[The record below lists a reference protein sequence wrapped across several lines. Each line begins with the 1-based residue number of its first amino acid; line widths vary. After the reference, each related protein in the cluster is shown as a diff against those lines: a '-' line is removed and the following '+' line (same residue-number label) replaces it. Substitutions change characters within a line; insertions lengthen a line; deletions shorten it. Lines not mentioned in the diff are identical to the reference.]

1 MIEAVG
7 LTKRYGDKTAVHN
20 LSFQVRPGAVTGF
33 LGPNGSGKST
43 TMRMILGLDNPTAG
57 SVTIGGFP
65 YRRLPNAARQVGA
78 LLDAKAVHGGR
89 HARNH
94 LLCLAQLSGIPERR
108 VDEVLG
114 VVGLQDVARRRSKGF
129 SLGMGQRLGIAA
141 ALLGDPQ
148 VLLFDEPVNGLDPE
162 GILWVRNLMKSL
174 AAEGRTVFVS
184 SHLMSEMALTADHL
198 IVIGRG
204 QLLSDMSVQDFIA
217 ANSAGFARVRT
228 PHTEPQLREKLAAAL
243 TEAGGHVLPEQ
254 DGALRIT
261 GLALPRIS
269 DIAHDSDVRLWE
281 LSPHQASLEEAYM
294 RMTQAAVD
302 YRSTID
308 QKAGLQ
314 QPMPPG
320 FQPPMPVP
328 GQGQPGWYAPPPPQH
343 GYAPPQPAQGP
354 YGAPPPGANG
364 ANPYAQ
370 PPSAPAAAPAHPAA
384 APAPQ
389 PVTTPTTPA
398 TAPQDRVPAAPA
410 QAPAASA
417 SPAPAARAG
426 DTATQ
431 TFGTATSPV
440 PTAAATPAPQPVAAP
455 SAPQDRLPAPADAPQ
470 DQAPASL
477 AKAGVETDAQT
488 SQPEDAR

>member
-7 LTKRYGDKTAVHN
+7 LTKRYGDKTAVYN

-57 SVTIGGFP
+57 QVTIGGYP
-65 YRRLPNAARQVGA
+65 YPKLPNAPRQVGA

-89 HARNH
+89 SARNH
-94 LLCLAQLSGIPERR
+94 LLCLAQLSGIPARR

-114 VVGLQDVARRRSKGF
+114 VVGLQDVAKRRSKGF

-162 GILWVRNLMKSL
+162 GILWVRNLMKAL

-204 QLLSDMSVQDFIA
+204 QLLADMSVTDFIS
-217 ANSAGFARVRT
+217 ANSADFARVRT
-228 PHTEPQLREKLAAAL
+228 PDTEPQLREKLTSAL

-261 GLALPRIS
+261 GLPLPRIS
-269 DIAHDSDVRLWE
+269 DIAHDADVRLWE

-294 RMTQAAVD
+294 RMTQGAVD

-308 QKAGLQ
+308 QKEGLM
-314 QPMPPG
+314 QPLPPG
-320 FQPPMPVP
+320 AQPPVQIPVP
-328 GQGQPGWYAPPPPQH
+328 GQGQPGWYAPPPPGH
-343 GYAPPQPAQGP
+343 GGRPFAMPGP
-354 YGAPPPGANG
+354 YGGAGQPPAGPYGGPGAPAAG
-364 ANPYAQ
+364 RPSPYAQ
-370 PPSAPAAAPAHPAA
+370 PTSQPSQE
-384 APAPQ
+384 PQ
-389 PVTTPTTPA
+389 
-398 TAPQDRVPAAPA
+398 
-410 QAPAASA
+410 QAPAAS
-417 SPAPAARAG
+417 
-426 DTATQ
+426 T
-431 TFGTATSPV
+431 
-440 PTAAATPAPQPVAAP
+440 TPAPPQPPARPTDAAQP
-455 SAPQDRLPAPADAPQ
+455 SAPQDAAPASAPAPAPSA
-470 DQAPASL
+470 APADL
-477 AKAGVETDAQT
+477 TK
-488 SQPEDAR
+488 PEDAR

>member
-7 LTKRYGDKTAVHN
+7 LTKRYGDKTAVYN

-57 SVTIGGFP
+57 QVTIGGYP

-89 HARNH
+89 SARNH
-94 LLCLAQLSGIPERR
+94 LLSLAQLSGIPSRR

-114 VVGLQDVARRRSKGF
+114 VVGLQDVAKKRSKGF

-162 GILWVRNLMKSL
+162 GILWVRNLMKAL

-204 QLLSDMSVQDFIA
+204 QLLADMSVTDFIS
-217 ANSAGFARVRT
+217 ANSADFARVRT
-228 PHTEPQLREKLAAAL
+228 PDTEPQQREKLSAAL

-254 DGALRIT
+254 DGALRVT

-269 DIAHDSDVRLWE
+269 DIAHGTDVRLWE

-294 RMTQAAVD
+294 RMTQGAVD

-308 QKAGLQ
+308 QKEGLQ
-314 QPMPPG
+314 QPLPPG
-320 FQPPMPVP
+320 AQPPMPVP
-328 GQGQPGWYAPPPPQH
+328 GQGQPGWYAPPPPQQ
-343 GYAPPQPAQGP
+343 GGAPGQVPAGP
-354 YGAPPPGANG
+354 YGAPGAHSAAPSAPGAPVPG
-364 ANPYAQ
+364 APNPYAQ
-370 PPSAPAAAPAHPAA
+370 PTPQAPQNAPQPASQGEAGGSADASATPAPQSAPQPAPQPAAAPAQSAAAPAAPAAAPNSDL
-384 APAPQ
+384 
-389 PVTTPTTPA
+389 T
-398 TAPQDRVPAAPA
+398 
-410 QAPAASA
+410 
-417 SPAPAARAG
+417 
-426 DTATQ
+426 
-431 TFGTATSPV
+431 
-440 PTAAATPAPQPVAAP
+440 
-455 SAPQDRLPAPADAPQ
+455 
-470 DQAPASL
+470 
-477 AKAGVETDAQT
+477 K
-488 SQPEDAR
+488 PEDAR

>member
-7 LTKRYGDKTAVHN
+7 LTKRYGDKTAVYN

-57 SVTIGGFP
+57 QVTIGGYP

-89 HARNH
+89 SARNH
-94 LLCLAQLSGIPERR
+94 LLSLAQLSGIPARR

-114 VVGLQDVARRRSKGF
+114 VVGLQDVAKKRSKGF

-162 GILWVRNLMKSL
+162 GILWVRNLMKAL

-204 QLLSDMSVQDFIA
+204 QLLSDMSVTDFIS
-217 ANSAGFARVRT
+217 ANSADFARVRT
-228 PHTEPQLREKLAAAL
+228 PDTEPQQREKLSAAL
-243 TEAGGHVLPEQ
+243 TESGGHVLPEQ
-254 DGALRIT
+254 DGGLRVT
-261 GLALPRIS
+261 GLPLPRIS
-269 DIAHDSDVRLWE
+269 DIAHDHGVRLWE

-294 RMTQAAVD
+294 RMTQGAVD

-308 QKAGLQ
+308 QKEGLQ
-314 QPMPPG
+314 QPLPPG
-320 FQPPMPVP
+320 AQPPMPVP
-328 GQGQPGWYAPPPPQH
+328 GQGQPGWYAPPPPQQ
-343 GYAPPQPAQGP
+343 GAGPFAAPPQGAPGGAPGQAPAGP
-354 YGAPPPGANG
+354 YGAPGAHGAAPSAPGGPGAG
-364 ANPYAQ
+364 TPNPYAQ
-370 PPSAPAAAPAHPAA
+370 PAPQAPQGAAQ
-384 APAPQ
+384 PAPQ
-389 PVTTPTTPA
+389 PSAGQAAPA
-398 TAPQDRVPAAPA
+398 PAAPA
-410 QAPAASA
+410 QQAPAA
-417 SPAPAARAG
+417 PAA
-426 DTATQ
+426 
-431 TFGTATSPV
+431 
-440 PTAAATPAPQPVAAP
+440 QPAAP
-455 SAPQDRLPAPADAPQ
+455 
-470 DQAPASL
+470 
-477 AKAGVETDAQT
+477 T
-488 SQPEDAR
+488 SDLTKPEDAR

>member
-57 SVTIGGFP
+57 SVTIGGYP
-65 YRRLPNAARQVGA
+65 YRKLPNAARQVGA

-94 LLCLAQLSGIPERR
+94 LLCLAQLSGIPARR

-114 VVGLQDVARRRSKGF
+114 VVGLQEVARKRSKGF

-162 GILWVRNLMKSL
+162 GILWVRNLMKAL

-204 QLLSDMSVQDFIA
+204 QLLSDMSVTDFIS
-217 ANSAGFARVRT
+217 ANSADFARVRT
-228 PHTEPQLREKLAAAL
+228 PDTEPQLREKLTSAL

-254 DGALRIT
+254 DGALRVT
-261 GLALPRIS
+261 GLPLPRIS
-269 DIAHDSDVRLWE
+269 DLAHEADVRLWE

-294 RMTQAAVD
+294 RMTQGAVD

-314 QPMPPG
+314 QPLPPG
-320 FQPPMPVP
+320 AQPPMPVP
-328 GQGQPGWYAPPPPQH
+328 GQGQPGWYAPPPPQQ
-343 GYAPPQPAQGP
+343 GGQALTMPPGQQAPGGAPAGP
-354 YGAPPPGANG
+354 YGGQGAPAGAYGAPAGAPNPYSAPAAPGAG
-364 ANPYAQ
+364 QPNPYAQ
-370 PPSAPAAAPAHPAA
+370 P
-384 APAPQ
+384 APQ
-389 PVTTPTTPA
+389 PPLAQPA
-398 TAPQDRVPAAPA
+398 AGAPAQPAAPA
-410 QAPAASA
+410 AEP
-417 SPAPAARAG
+417 
-426 DTATQ
+426 
-431 TFGTATSPV
+431 
-440 PTAAATPAPQPVAAP
+440 AP
-455 SAPQDRLPAPADAPQ
+455 SAAPVSADPT
-470 DQAPASL
+470 
-477 AKAGVETDAQT
+477 E
-488 SQPEDAR
+488 PEDAR

>member
-7 LTKRYGDKTAVHN
+7 LTKRYGDKTAVYN

-43 TMRMILGLDNPTAG
+43 TMRMILGLDNPTSG
-57 SVTIGGFP
+57 QVTIGGYP

-89 HARNH
+89 AARNH
-94 LLCLAQLSGIPERR
+94 LLCLAQLSGIPARR

-114 VVGLQDVARRRSKGF
+114 VVGLQDVARKRSKGF

-162 GILWVRNLMKSL
+162 GILWVRNLMKAL

-204 QLLSDMSVQDFIA
+204 QLLADMSVQDFIA

-228 PHTEPQLREKLAAAL
+228 PDSEPQLREKLSAAI

-254 DGALRIT
+254 DGALRVT

-269 DIAHDSDVRLWE
+269 DIAHESDVRLWE

-294 RMTQAAVD
+294 RMTQGAVD

-308 QKAGLQ
+308 QKAGLM
-314 QPMPPG
+314 QPLPPG
-320 FQPPMPVP
+320 AQPPMPVP
-328 GQGQPGWYAPPPPQH
+328 GQGQPGWYAPPPPQQ
-343 GYAPPQPAQGP
+343 GGQPFGGPQGQAQPLP
-354 YGAPPPGANG
+354 YGAPGAP
-364 ANPYAQ
+364 NPYAQ
-370 PPSAPAAAPAHPAA
+370 ATPAAPHTPVSAPQGPAPTAPAQPAAPQQALSG
-384 APAPQ
+384 
-389 PVTTPTTPA
+389 
-398 TAPQDRVPAAPA
+398 APA
-410 QAPAASA
+410 QAPAPGASGQA
-417 SPAPAARAG
+417 PAPA
-426 DTATQ
+426 
-431 TFGTATSPV
+431 PV
-440 PTAAATPAPQPVAAP
+440 PVAQPQAPAQPPAAAPQGSAPAPQN
-455 SAPQDRLPAPADAPQ
+455 PAP
-470 DQAPASL
+470 
-477 AKAGVETDAQT
+477 T
-488 SQPEDAR
+488 QPKDAR

>member
-1 MIEAVG
+1 MIEADG
-7 LTKRYGDKTAVHN
+7 LTKRYGDKTAVYN

-57 SVTIGGFP
+57 RVTIGGFP
-65 YRRLPNAARQVGA
+65 YRKLPNAPRHVGA

-89 HARNH
+89 SARNH
-94 LLCLAQLSGIPERR
+94 LLSLAQLSGIPARR

-162 GILWVRNLMKSL
+162 GILWVRNLMKAL

-204 QLLSDMSVQDFIA
+204 QLLADMSVRDFIA

-228 PHTEPQLREKLAAAL
+228 PDTEPQLREKLASAL
-243 TEAGGHVLPEQ
+243 AEAGAHVLPEQ
-254 DGALRIT
+254 DGALRVT
-261 GLALPRIS
+261 GLPLPRIS
-269 DIAHDSDVRLWE
+269 DIAHDTDVRLWE

-294 RMTQAAVD
+294 RMTQAVVD
-302 YRSTID
+302 YRSTVD

-314 QPMPPG
+314 QQLPPG
-320 FQPPMPVP
+320 AQPPMPMPVP
-328 GQGQPGWYAPPPPQH
+328 GQGQPGWYAPPPPQQ
-343 GYAPPQPAQGP
+343 GGQPFAMPQGRPGAVPPGP
-354 YGAPPPGANG
+354 YGAPSDPGAPG
-364 ANPYAQ
+364 PGHPNPYAQ
-370 PPSAPAAAPAHPAA
+370 QAPQAAAQPVPQPPAAQ
-384 APAPQ
+384 PAPQ
-389 PVTTPTTPA
+389 AQP
-398 TAPQDRVPAAPA
+398 PAAP
-410 QAPAASA
+410 PAAQPPA
-417 SPAPAARAG
+417 S
-426 DTATQ
+426 
-431 TFGTATSPV
+431 SP
-440 PTAAATPAPQPVAAP
+440 AAP
-455 SAPQDRLPAPADAPQ
+455 SH
-470 DQAPASL
+470 
-477 AKAGVETDAQT
+477 ETT
-488 SQPEDAR
+488 PEDAR

>member
-7 LTKRYGDKTAVHN
+7 LTKRYGDKTAVYN

-57 SVTIGGFP
+57 QVTIGGYP

-89 HARNH
+89 SARNH
-94 LLCLAQLSGIPERR
+94 LLCLAQLSGIPARR

-114 VVGLQDVARRRSKGF
+114 VVGLQDVAKKRSKGF

-141 ALLGDPQ
+141 ALLGDPK

-162 GILWVRNLMKSL
+162 GILWVRNLMKAL

-204 QLLSDMSVQDFIA
+204 QLLADMSVTDFIS
-217 ANSAGFARVRT
+217 ANSADFARVRT
-228 PHTEPQLREKLAAAL
+228 PDTEPQQREKLSAAL
-243 TEAGGHVLPEQ
+243 TESGGHVLPEQ
-254 DGALRIT
+254 DGALRVT

-269 DIAHDSDVRLWE
+269 DIAHDHDVRLWE

-294 RMTQAAVD
+294 RMTQGAVD

-308 QKAGLQ
+308 QKEGLQ
-314 QPMPPG
+314 QPLPPG
-320 FQPPMPVP
+320 AQPPMPVP
-328 GQGQPGWYAPPPPQH
+328 GQGQPGWYAPPPPQQ
-343 GYAPPQPAQGP
+343 GGQPFPASPQGTPGQAPTGP
-354 YGAPPPGANG
+354 YGAPGAPGVAPSAPGAPG
-364 ANPYAQ
+364 AGTPNPYAQ
-370 PPSAPAAAPAHPAA
+370 PGPQAPQGTPRQAPQSEAGGPAAASVPPSPQSAPQGSAQPGPQAAPGQAPAAAPPAPQPAA
-384 APAPQ
+384 APAQ
-389 PVTTPTTPA
+389 P
-398 TAPQDRVPAAPA
+398 TAAPSVPAA
-410 QAPAASA
+410 AP
-417 SPAPAARAG
+417 
-426 DTATQ
+426 
-431 TFGTATSPV
+431 
-440 PTAAATPAPQPVAAP
+440 TP
-455 SAPQDRLPAPADAPQ
+455 DLT
-470 DQAPASL
+470 
-477 AKAGVETDAQT
+477 K
-488 SQPEDAR
+488 PEDAR

>member
-7 LTKRYGDKTAVHN
+7 LTKRYGDKTAVYN

-57 SVTIGGFP
+57 HVTIGGHP
-65 YRRLPNAARQVGA
+65 YRKLPNAPRQVGA

-89 HARNH
+89 AARNH
-94 LLCLAQLSGIPERR
+94 LLCLAQLSGIPARR

-114 VVGLQDVARRRSKGF
+114 VVGLQDVAKKRSKGF

-162 GILWVRNLMKSL
+162 GILWVRNLMKAL

-204 QLLSDMSVQDFIA
+204 QLLADMSVTAFIS
-217 ANSAGFARVRT
+217 ANSADFARVRT
-228 PHTEPQLREKLAAAL
+228 PDTEPQQREKLSAAL
-243 TEAGGHVLPEQ
+243 TESGGHVLPEQ
-254 DGALRIT
+254 DGALRVT
-261 GLALPRIS
+261 GLPLSRIS
-269 DIAHDSDVRLWE
+269 DIAHDHDVRLWE

-308 QKAGLQ
+308 QKEGLQ
-314 QPMPPG
+314 QQLPPG
-320 FQPPMPVP
+320 VQPPMPVP
-328 GQGQPGWYAPPPPQH
+328 GQGQPGWYAPPPPQP
-343 GYAPPQPAQGP
+343 GGQPFTMPPQGTPGQAPAGP
-354 YGAPPPGANG
+354 YGAPGAPGTAPITPGASG
-364 ANPYAQ
+364 AGTSNPYAQ
-370 PPSAPAAAPAHPAA
+370 PSGQAPQPPAVPA

-389 PVTTPTTPA
+389 ASAASARPADQAPQAAPATPA
-398 TAPQDRVPAAPA
+398 GPAAQAGVGAQPAARPAPQAPAAPA
-410 QAPAASA
+410 
-417 SPAPAARAG
+417 PAP
-426 DTATQ
+426 
-431 TFGTATSPV
+431 TSDL
-440 PTAAATPAPQPVAAP
+440 T
-455 SAPQDRLPAPADAPQ
+455 
-470 DQAPASL
+470 
-477 AKAGVETDAQT
+477 K
-488 SQPEDAR
+488 PEDPR